1 MCELLSQKM
10 HLLST
15 FPMVVCGVTTVSAET
30 LASNSSWLKQYW
42 LVNMV
47 LDDTLSR
54 RIYSFIGNI
63 LKSATTKQIKQKI
76 DFFLFGVR
84 HIGLIVTAV
93 TINGFT
99 PVCTQRVVSPFV
111 VLVWWAW
118 MFPQGEYP
126 YFPVPAP
133 PVSVPALLPPSY
145 SIWRDRVLR
154 SLLSRSPDRVRWWR
168 ILQNAVA

>member
-1 MCELLSQKM
+1 MKFKWCASYYHGFL

-15 FPMVVCGVTTVSAET
+15 FPMVVCGVTTVSTET
-30 LASNSSWLKQYW
+30 LASNSSWLKRYW

-76 DFFLFGVR
+76 DFSLFGDR

-99 PVCTQRVVSPFV
+99 PVKV
-111 VLVWWAW
+111 
-118 MFPQGEYP
+118 G
-126 YFPVPAP
+126 
-133 PVSVPALLPPSY
+133 ALERCWKES
-145 SIWRDRVLR
+145 
-154 SLLSRSPDRVRWWR
+154 
-168 ILQNAVA
+168 QNAPFLLFFTFKGA